1 MFLYVLLVN
10 LLVEAFLQ
18 YTENGK
24 ILYVLLVNFMVE
36 VLLQNYCLY
45 TLQSLHVN
53 R

>member
-18 YTENGK
+18 NYWKWQK

-36 VLLQNYCLY
+36 VLLQNYC
-45 TLQSLHVN
+45 
-53 R
+53 